1 MAPKPQ
7 LTAEEMQ
14 TQAGPTQSPLLS
26 SLHRGTEAAAGES
39 HLGPALKES
48 TSHARSAITQKPV
61 TSPTGVQQGLEDRL
75 LYQGPLLKGPKR
87 HTRGR
92 H

>member
-7 LTAEEMQ
+7 LTGEEMQ
-14 TQAGPTQSPLLS
+14 AQAGPTQSPLLS
-26 SLHRGTEAAAGES
+26 SLHSGTKAAAGES

-48 TSHARSAITQKPV
+48 TSHTRWAIAQKPV
-61 TSPTGVQQGLEDRL
+61 TSPMGVQQGLEDRL
-75 LYQGPLLKGPKR
+75 LYQGPLLKGPER

-92 H
+92 D